1 MGQTIK
7 RICQFCKRQF
17 GTKEGFGQ
25 SGVSH
30 GICPECESAAKCE
43 RCRMPLFYC
52 LQFKICDTEIKA
64 EAEGRQSQHGENYQ
78 SDGI

>member
-17 GTKEGFGQ
+17 GTKKGFGQ

-30 GICPECESAAKCE
+30 GICPECE
-43 RCRMPLFYC
+43 MPVFYC
-52 LQFKICDTEIKA
+52 LKVKICETEIKA
-64 EAEGRQSQHGENYQ
+64 DAEGRKSE
-78 SDGI
+78 